1 MSLLDSAYAPLGRFF
16 GNLRLVG
23 GALQA
28 WPGPPRPSTRRK
40 PKDGASLARG
50 VTAKAFDKRFVF
62 RYNSAKLWAS
72 CFGTGVYARAR
83 QTMALQLS
91 GGLAEGKRMRK
102 DNPAIKIVQPGKEAP
117 KVHELTRRTPEVAD
131 ALRDMRPYDPVSSLP
146 TILENPEREHYKL
159 DWNECTLPPSPKVR
173 KALQVALDGMV
184 HLNYYPQLF
193 AQDLR
198 LRLQSYVGYPADHI
212 LVTNGSDDALD
223 LISKTYLNYGDR
235 VLSPYPT
242 YTHCLLFAQSRG
254 AIIDKVMP
262 QNPFTTDVEGLL
274 AEIHENTKLIY
285 LVSPN
290 NPTGQVYSE
299 ADVLR
304 ICSAAPQAIV
314 IVDEAYWEFSQ
325 VSRSDLIARLP
336 NLIITRTFSKVFGLA
351 ALRVGY
357 VVAQPRIIEQLTRLH
372 NPKSVNQLAQVAAAA
387 ALDDLDYYDRYV
399 EQVTRSKKLFG
410 RWCQSHDIEYH
421 DTPANFGVV
430 RIEKVKEVVDGLAQR
445 GVYVR
450 DRSSFPGLEGCFRI
464 NLGTVEQT
472 TQVILHF
479 EQVLADLGLL

>member
-1 MSLLDSAYAPLGRFF
+1 MSKETSAVKVVAQGTPAP
-16 GNLRLVG
+16 
-23 GALQA
+23 Q
-28 WPGPPRPSTRRK
+28 
-40 PKDGASLARG
+40 
-50 VTAKAFDKRFVF
+50 
-62 RYNSAKLWAS
+62 
-72 CFGTGVYARAR
+72 
-83 QTMALQLS
+83 
-91 GGLAEGKRMRK
+91 
-102 DNPAIKIVQPGKEAP
+102 
-117 KVHELTRRTPEVAD
+117 VHELPRRSPEVAA

-146 TILENPEREHYKL
+146 AILENPQIEHYKL

-223 LISKTYLNYGDR
+223 LISKTYLNSGDR

-262 QNPFTTDVEGLL
+262 KNPFAVDVEGLL
-274 AEIHENTKLIY
+274 DEIHPDTKIIY

-290 NPTGQVYSE
+290 NPTGQVYEE

-304 ICSAAPQAIV
+304 IAQAAPQAIV

-325 VSRSDLIARLP
+325 STRVDLISRLP

-357 VVAQPRIIEQLTRLH
+357 VIAQPKVIEELTRLH

-410 RWCQSHDIEYH
+410 RWCQSHNIEYH

-430 RIEKVKEVVDGLAQR
+430 RVERVKEVVDGLAAR

-479 EQVLADLGLL
+479 EQVLMGLGLI